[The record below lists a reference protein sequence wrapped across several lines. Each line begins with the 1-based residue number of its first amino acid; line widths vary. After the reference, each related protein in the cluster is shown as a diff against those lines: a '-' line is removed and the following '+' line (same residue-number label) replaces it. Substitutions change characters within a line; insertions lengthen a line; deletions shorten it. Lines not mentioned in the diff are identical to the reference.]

1 NLLVIISIA
10 YSRYVALF
18 LMIVIAVASF
28 IFALTTAVICLVRG
42 AREARFFVLGWV
54 IFLTGVSMTMLERA
68 VVLPYSIVT
77 EYAGQTA
84 LTIEVVLLS
93 LALADKFNII
103 RQEKRIAERKAIENQ
118 ELALQ
123 HLKQADELKNE
134 FLAITSHELR
144 TPLYGMIG
152 IAESLRDGVAGPL
165 HPKVVNQLAMIITS
179 GKRLTG
185 LVNDILDF
193 SRLKYKSVNLDVKPL
208 KINSVLH
215 IVLAILNPLLRDKS
229 IEIIK

>member
-1 NLLVIISIA
+1 
-10 YSRYVALF
+10 
-18 LMIVIAVASF
+18 
-28 IFALTTAVICLVRG
+28 
-42 AREARFFVLGWV
+42 RFFVLGWV
-54 IFLTGVSMTMLERA
+54 IFLTGVSITMLERA

-103 RQEKRIAERKAIENQ
+103 RQEKRIAVRKAIENQ

-165 HPKVVNQLAMIITS
+165 HPKVLNQLAMIITS

-193 SRLKYKSVNLDVKPL
+193 SRLKYESVNLDIKPL
-208 KINSVLH
+208 KINSVLY
-215 IVLAILNPLLRDKS
+215 IVLAILEPLLRDKA
-229 IEIIK
+229 INILNKVDDELTAVMADENRTQQIFYNLLDNAIKFTDKGTITIDATEGKD